1 MQKKGGKALHWIRKF
16 NDAAVIL
23 LILGMTVVVLL
34 QVFCRYI
41 LQSPLRWS
49 EEAAR
54 YMLIWMVLLG
64 SGVAT
69 RNRSHLQVDI
79 LTASLPEKPKKVLTA
94 IVDLLTVVFLVILII
109 YGFKSVAS
117 NISQTSPA
125 MRVQMGLI
133 YIALPLGG
141 GLMLIENLVRIFSS
155 FRKEKE

>member
-1 MQKKGGKALHWIRKF
+1 
-16 NDAAVIL
+16 
-23 LILGMTVVVLL
+23 
-34 QVFCRYI
+34 
-41 LQSPLRWS
+41 
-49 EEAAR
+49 
-54 YMLIWMVLLG
+54 MLIWMVLLG

-79 LTASLPEKPKKVLTA
+79 LTASLPEKPQKVLTA
-94 IVDLLTVVFLVILII
+94 IVGLLTVVFLVILII